1 MFFIGTHVPVL
12 SMVTEHTPPWWQS
25 ILTSG
30 SLWLGVQRVT
40 VPLEWPRWMIA
51 LCGLWAITSSLGADG
66 RRLLIYRHVQ
76 VLQETCRTLEEG

>member
-40 VPLEWPRWMIA
+40 VPLEWPRWMMA
-51 LCGLWAITSSLGADG
+51 L
-66 RRLLIYRHVQ
+66 
-76 VLQETCRTLEEG
+76 